1 MANARSTITLDRLR
15 VLLEAYGASPER
27 WPDDE
32 RTDAERLLEESA
44 AARTLWED
52 AAQLDRLLDAV
63 PVSPPSPELVGRVLA
78 TAPRPRQARTW
89 RGVVA
94 AAVPLAAAAA
104 VMLWIRT
111 ERQPA
116 RPAVA
121 TIPTVAVG
129 EYESP
134 TDVLLGGYTMDVSD
148 TVPSVGCAD
157 STLGCPRVDGAT
169 DPYSRR
175 QAPRRSLA

>member
-1 MANARSTITLDRLR
+1 MANARPTITLDRLGA
-15 VLLEAYGASPER
+15 LLEAYGATPER
-27 WPDDE
+27 WPDAE
-32 RTDAERLLEESA
+32 RADAERLVQVSA
-44 AARTLWED
+44 TARTLWED

-63 PVSPPSPELVGRVLA
+63 PAAPPSPDLAARVLA
-78 TAPRPRQARTW
+78 AAPRRRPTRVW
-89 RGVVA
+89 RVVVA

-111 ERQPA
+111 GHEPA
-116 RPAVA
+116 KPVVAAIPAV
-121 TIPTVAVG
+121 TVG

-134 TDVLLGGYTMDVSD
+134 TDVLLGGYTMDVS
-148 TVPSVGCAD
+148 TAVPSVGCTD
-157 STLGCPRVDGAT
+157 STLGCPRVEGAT